1 MSNLPQIKTE
11 ALLHELQSRYPAG
24 IFAAIASTDDENHYF
39 WWGHR
44 VMSLGLISRLNYSL
58 NTELE
63 MDEDDP
69 DDDDEESAD
78 NEPEIGDLE
87 ESFGNYL

>member
-1 MSNLPQIKTE
+1 MSNLPQIKVE
-11 ALLHELQSRYPAG
+11 ELLHELQSRYPAG
-24 IFAAIASTDDENHYF
+24 IFAAIADTDDENHYF

-63 MDEDDP
+63 MDEDDS
-69 DDDDEESAD
+69 DEEESSD
-78 NEPEIGDLE
+78 EEPKIGDVE